1 MRAVLRGWQPLEGG
15 RRCRQ
20 AWPGSHRLPQASA
33 RSCHRQALPEGPRGY
48 GRGGGSAHPF
58 ARSDAPLPALSR
70 RLPSHASVAP
80 LLGPAPGAPSPPIFG
95 WGSGGPRGVQ
105 GDRRRRWTGLGVP
118 LCRFRTPP
126 LSVLCRSV
134 LGSPTRCSGPGPLGV
149 RGLVPQGSHRD
160 SGSPLTLGLA
170 RAGSGWDESRRPV
183 GRLSVSSALEGVTP
197 PHGDWDGVLRPSRS
211 VRSERCGVASRVL
224 PVRKRPRCPFF
235 QMLVQL
241 G

>member
-1 MRAVLRGWQPLEGG
+1 MGQRTPFRPI
-15 RRCRQ
+15 RRPS
-20 AWPGSHRLPQASA
+20 AGSVSP
-33 RSCHRQALPEGPRGY
+33 
-48 GRGGGSAHPF
+48 
-58 ARSDAPLPALSR
+58 PALSR
-70 RLPSHASVAP
+70 QCGPSTWACTWGALSARLRLGFWRAAWSAGRPEPS
-80 LLGPAPGAPSPPIFG
+80 
-95 WGSGGPRGVQ
+95 
-105 GDRRRRWTGLGVP
+105 RRRRWTGLGVP
-118 LCRFRTPP
+118 LCRLRTPP

-183 GRLSVSSALEGVTP
+183 GRLSVSSALERVTP

-241 G
+241 W

>member
-1 MRAVLRGWQPLEGG
+1 MRGEGG
-15 RRCRQ
+15 VDR
-20 AWPGSHRLPQASA
+20 PGLEATA
-33 RSCHRQALPEGPRGY
+33 CPR
-48 GRGGGSAHPF
+48 
-58 ARSDAPLPALSR
+58 
-70 RLPSHASVAP
+70 
-80 LLGPAPGAPSPPIFG
+80 PAPGHATGRPSLRGPEATGEEGAAHTPSPDP
-95 WGSGGPRGVQ
+95 
-105 GDRRRRWTGLGVP
+105 TP
-118 LCRFRTPP
+118 LCRLCLAACPLTPVWP
-126 LSVLCRSV
+126 LSLGLHLGRPLRPSSAGVLEGRVGCRETGAQPEVAVDGALGPSVPLAHPSV

-170 RAGSGWDESRRPV
+170 RAGSGWDESTRSV

-211 VRSERCGVASRVL
+211 VRRERCGVASRVL
-224 PVRKRPRCPFF
+224 PVKKRPRCPFF

>member
-33 RSCHRQALPEGPRGY
+33 RSCHRQALPDGPRGY

-80 LLGPAPGAPSPPIFG
+80 LLGPAPGAPSPPVFG

-105 GDRRRRWTGLGVP
+105 GDRSPAGGGGGRGSGSLCAAFAPRRSASSVGRCSVP
-118 LCRFRTPP
+118 LPAAAVQGLWVCG
-126 LSVLCRSV
+126 
-134 LGSPTRCSGPGPLGV
+134 GSSHREVTVTQAL
-149 RGLVPQGSHRD
+149 LLHWGSHGQGQD
-160 SGSPLTLGLA
+160 GTSPG
-170 RAGSGWDESRRPV
+170 
-183 GRLSVSSALEGVTP
+183 GRLG
-197 PHGDWDGVLRPSRS
+197 G
-211 VRSERCGVASRVL
+211 
-224 PVRKRPRCPFF
+224 
-235 QMLVQL
+235 
-241 G
+241 